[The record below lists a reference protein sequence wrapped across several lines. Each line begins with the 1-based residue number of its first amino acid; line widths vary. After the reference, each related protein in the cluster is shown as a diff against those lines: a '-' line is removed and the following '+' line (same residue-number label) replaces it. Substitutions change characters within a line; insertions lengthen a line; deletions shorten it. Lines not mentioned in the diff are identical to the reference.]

1 LISTAAISPPNSELA
16 VKKETMHV
24 PVMVSEVLDGLSLRS
39 GGIYVDA
46 TLGLGGHTEAILSR
60 CPEVRMV
67 IGLDYDTEAM
77 EKAKSRL
84 APFSDRVR
92 FIRSN
97 FIHLHDVLLY
107 NRIEQV
113 DGILMD
119 LGISSFH
126 LENSG
131 RGFSFFRDEP
141 LDMRMD
147 PSGALTAADIVNKF
161 PVERLTDLIQTYG
174 EERWAKRIAKRIYER
189 RKIEMILSSTDL
201 AEVIASS
208 IPRKY
213 HPRRIHPAT
222 RTFQALRIAVNRE
235 LENLK
240 EALGS
245 FPPCLRSG
253 GRVCI
258 ISFHSMEDR
267 LVKIAFREDERLK
280 SLTKKP
286 LVPSLE
292 EIHGNPR
299 ARSAK
304 LRIAQYIEGPTL
316 RGQDYYNDCNPKG
329 PKCDSA

>member
-1 LISTAAISPPNSELA
+1 LISTAVISPPNSELA
-16 VKKETMHV
+16 VRKETMHF
-24 PVMVSEVLDGLSLRS
+24 PVMVSEVLDGLSLKS

-46 TLGLGGHTEAILSR
+46 TLGLGGHTEALLSR
-60 CPEVRMV
+60 YPEVKTV
-67 IGLDYDTEAM
+67 FGLDFDIEAM

-84 APFSDRVR
+84 APFGDRVR
-92 FIRSN
+92 FVRSN

-107 NRIEQV
+107 NRIEAV

-126 LENSG
+126 LENSR
-131 RGFSFFRDEP
+131 RGFSFSRDEP

-147 PSGALTAADIVNKF
+147 PSGTVTAADLVNKL
-161 PVERLTDLIQTYG
+161 PVERLTDLIREYG
-174 EERWAKRIAKRIYER
+174 EDRWAKRIAKRIYER
-189 RKIEMILSSTDL
+189 RKTEMIMSSMEL
-201 AEVIASS
+201 AEVIANS

-213 HPRRIHPAT
+213 HSRRIHPAT

-240 EALGS
+240 EALDS
-245 FPPCLRSG
+245 FPSCLRPE
-253 GRVCI
+253 GRVCV
-258 ISFHSMEDR
+258 ISFHSLEDR

-292 EIHGNPR
+292 EMHSNPR

-304 LRIAQYIEGPTL
+304 LRIAQYL
-316 RGQDYYNDCNPKG
+316 G
-329 PKCDSA
+329 PKTVRPRLI